1 MEEISQSFGNQ
12 TRVTL
17 LKYSDN
23 GVGLFMKIPMEI
35 KSTKKNESTIQ
46 SIQHFLSTVHF
57 SHDICSHYRWL

>member
-1 MEEISQSFGNQ
+1 MTVKAEMNILLIQQKVYMEEISQSFGNQ

-35 KSTKKNESTIQ
+35 KSTKKK
-46 SIQHFLSTVHF
+46 
-57 SHDICSHYRWL
+57 